1 MQLTKEQWEKL
12 NEMTLKERVER
23 LEELM
28 YDAQRELS
36 DIRLREFNE
45 EMNAIDDE
53 YDKHCLRAIITAMIL
68 VWMWIWVLITKL
80 VL

>member
-1 MQLTKEQWEKL
+1 MQLTKEQRKKL
-12 NEMTLKERVER
+12 NEMTLKERIER

-36 DIRLREFNE
+36 DIRLREFNK
-45 EMNAIDDE
+45 EMDAINDE
-53 YDKHCLRAIITAMIL
+53 SDKYCLRAIITAMIL
-68 VWMWIWVLITKL
+68 LWMWIWVLITKL